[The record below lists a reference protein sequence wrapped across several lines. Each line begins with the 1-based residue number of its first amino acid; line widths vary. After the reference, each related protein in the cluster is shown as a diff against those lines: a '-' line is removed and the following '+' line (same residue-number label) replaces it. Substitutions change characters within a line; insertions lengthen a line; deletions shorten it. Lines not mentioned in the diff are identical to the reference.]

1 MFFFLLLLSDS
12 FNHLP
17 FSPRTVDSRDL
28 HRADRDD
35 PGDHEPAGWAQVR
48 LLFHA
53 ACGKLN
59 ADADVQ
65 RYHGADSGLPYPRA
79 PYCDDDVRLF
89 SSLCLCCFCGLAV

>member
-35 PGDHEPAGWAQVR
+35 PGDHEPAGWALPVVPFGPISGR
-48 LLFHA
+48 AVPGH
-53 ACGKLN
+53 
-59 ADADVQ
+59 
-65 RYHGADSGLPYPRA
+65 HGAGPFGRWFALE
-79 PYCDDDVRLF
+79 
-89 SSLCLCCFCGLAV
+89 